1 MTTILNEL
9 GLEQQFRIVQTEL
22 VHTCVNRPC
31 SLRCLTSC
39 CQSQII
45 SVYLVEMLRSFGA
58 IIVKRSSVLLLER
71 HSQIE
76 WTRSR
81 RHSPADHA
89 FARRM
94 FMHTSQ
100 APESSRQSLRSSRA
114 GGCSLAQPADSDT
127 ESANQSHQA
136 KSYALGVVTSPFTL
150 QLHHSLHCSHG
161 CQMDMPLE
169 NPFGVHDGDGYR
181 KAYFE
186 EWEQA
191 APASPQSVHDDLS
204 QWHTSCCPN
213 QHMRFHHDHTL
224 SEEELF
230 ACLTRSD
237 PQGEGD
243 RLCVPAGT
251 QKLTDDG
258 GSTPYG
264 SPPTPQGFHL
274 LRSRPGSPTQIQ
286 VLHRSLGSSASTWNH
301 LTNQ

>member
-1 MTTILNEL
+1 MNRHVVCVLTFISGLDHCSVLTLGFHSCHKFTFPVPLRIAFSISGTLHISTQPTDIHRTTC
-9 GLEQQFRIVQTEL
+9 
-22 VHTCVNRPC
+22 VHTN
-31 SLRCLTSC
+31 
-39 CQSQII
+39 I
-45 SVYLVEMLRSFGA
+45 
-58 IIVKRSSVLLLER
+58 KRVLPAPLLETSTSVAAR
-71 HSQIE
+71 
-76 WTRSR
+76 WPTSR
-81 RHSPADHA
+81 LGHRICKSVSP
-89 FARRM
+89 
-94 FMHTSQ
+94 
-100 APESSRQSLRSSRA
+100 
-114 GGCSLAQPADSDT
+114 
-127 ESANQSHQA
+127 A